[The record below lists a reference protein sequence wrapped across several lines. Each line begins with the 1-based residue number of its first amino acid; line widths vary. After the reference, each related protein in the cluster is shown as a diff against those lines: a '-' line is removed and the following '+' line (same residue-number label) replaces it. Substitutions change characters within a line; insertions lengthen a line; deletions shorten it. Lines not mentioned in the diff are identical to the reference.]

1 MIASREIRI
10 TLPTWV
16 GTFLSGWLGIFQ
28 DDPAA
33 MELAVALAR
42 ENVRQGGGPFGAVLL
57 ETTSGRLAGV
67 GVNRVVASH
76 CSLAHAELV
85 AIASAQQA
93 LGGYDL
99 SRVVPG
105 CCTLVSSAEPCAMC
119 MGAIPWAGIG
129 RLVCGAR
136 DQDAR
141 AAGFD
146 EGDKPADWALAYARR
161 GIAVTR
167 DCLRAQAAAVLADY
181 AESDGVIYGPRPR

>member
-1 MIASREIRI
+1 MIASREIHI
-10 TLPTWV
+10 TLPPWV

-99 SRVVPG
+99 SRVVP
-105 CCTLVSSAEPCAMC
+105 V
-119 MGAIPWAGIG
+119 
-129 RLVCGAR
+129 
-136 DQDAR
+136 
-141 AAGFD
+141 AA
-146 EGDKPADWALAYARR
+146 P
-161 GIAVTR
+161 
-167 DCLRAQAAAVLADY
+167 
-181 AESDGVIYGPRPR
+181 S